1 MSAEAVLGM
10 LHRAAPSSQD
20 LARGFRFL
28 AECHT
33 CWCKV
38 SITYPNTSSW
48 SSILRGTAAAP
59 GLATVPEGSFQRVL
73 AGDSL
78 DELEPSVFPASVNP
92 TSFPGWH
99 QPSSSQLLPFEF
111 RGLCMER
118 CSGDRQHSPPS
129 AESWS
134 LPCQRRVRQHGQWWQ
149 HGVTCQAGGFV
160 LLSFPVYETF
170 TLCTEWRGGQAG

>member
-1 MSAEAVLGM
+1 MSAEAVLGT
-10 LHRAAPSSQD
+10 LHRAALGSQY

-38 SITYPNTSSW
+38 SITYPNTSLW
-48 SSILRGTAAAP
+48 SSVLRGTAVAAAP

-78 DELEPSVFPASVNP
+78 DELEPSVFPASMNP

-99 QPSSSQLLPFEF
+99 HPSSSQLLPFEF
-111 RGLCMER
+111 RDLCMER
-118 CSGDRQHSPPS
+118 CSG
-129 AESWS
+129 
-134 LPCQRRVRQHGQWWQ
+134 
-149 HGVTCQAGGFV
+149 AG
-160 LLSFPVYETF
+160 STHP
-170 TLCTEWRGGQAG
+170 LC